1 MTTIDLYD
9 LEDVYKH
16 VAERLDTLSLCSDD
30 SDWVKSMYKEFLQD
44 VKGGKINSNLKSWNH
59 QVSECIR
66 HMPDGGKP
74 LKLILQD
81 LTDIYKQM
89 EVAVKNA
96 DAIKAA
102 RAAAGMPSVEK
113 REAKKKADKAIAIA
127 DELKAKADEL
137 KVKAAQA
144 ANAAAQARIIADVA
158 VMSL

>member
-1 MTTIDLYD
+1 
-9 LEDVYKH
+9 
-16 VAERLDTLSLCSDD
+16 
-30 SDWVKSMYKEFLQD
+30 
-44 VKGGKINSNLKSWNH
+44 
-59 QVSECIR
+59 
-66 HMPDGGKP
+66 MPDGGKP